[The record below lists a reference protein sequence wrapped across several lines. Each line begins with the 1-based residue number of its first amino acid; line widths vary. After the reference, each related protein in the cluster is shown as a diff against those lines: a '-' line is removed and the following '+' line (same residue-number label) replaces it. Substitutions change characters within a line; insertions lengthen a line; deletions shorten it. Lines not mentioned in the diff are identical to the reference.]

1 MTRVPPPPVNPLT
14 FERAIAIRCSPAR
27 LFEFHRDTRNAQ
39 RVSPGTKFLS
49 VHGTFPL
56 NAGDVFTI
64 KFIQLPVPVPVTWQF
79 LVEAIEHDRAIIDVA
94 LRSPFR
100 YWRHEHRFEPIDDTH
115 TRLIDRVTFTPPF
128 GPVGTMGN
136 RLVGRT
142 MMARLFDARQRATKA
157 LMESEEA

>member
-1 MTRVPPPPVNPLT
+1 MIRVPPPPVNPLT

-49 VHGTFPL
+49 VDGAFPL

-79 LVEAIEHDRAIIDVA
+79 LVEAIEQDRAIVDVA
-94 LRSPFR
+94 LRAPFP

-128 GPVGTMGN
+128 GPLGRLGN
-136 RLVGRT
+136 RIVGRAV
-142 MMARLFDARQRATKA
+142 MSRLFDARQRATKA
-157 LMESEEA
+157 LMESQDV